1 MSKLSSFPCIVRSAM
16 MFFPV
21 FALML
26 PTASSS
32 QGIPSASA
40 QTCPFDDG
48 RSSLAVDGLILTRFA
63 LGITGAPLVAAT
75 GISAVDAATVESS
88 INCPACGLN
97 ITGNAML
104 TAADATIISRKLAG
118 FSGDS
123 LTNGLALGSGARNT
137 PAAVQSFLL
146 SGCGTAANGFVQ
158 GGNAFGATAVLGTND
173 DTALEF
179 RVRGNTVMRFAPHP
193 NSPNIVAGSSAN
205 YHSAG
210 RVGVTVIG
218 GGLPGYGCSALPFD
232 QCSNAATND
241 YATIIGGFANTAN
254 GDRSTVTGGASN
266 RAIGSAA
273 SIGGG
278 YANLAS
284 ASLSRVGGGSNNRAS
299 DAFSVVAGGDSNVA
313 SGGSGAI
320 GGGRSNTAAG
330 DASTVPG
337 GTTNAATAAYAT
349 VGGGYHNTA
358 TGLGSA
364 VSGGG
369 FNSATG
375 EHAAVAGGGGNTATG
390 NYAFVAGG
398 IENEACGAFNFVA
411 GKRAK
416 SPRVGPGNVACA
428 PGNFVFADNTDADFG
443 RGIYGANQFLV
454 RATGGGLFEL
464 GSGFLS
470 INSGHLSIQSTQGA
484 YFDFGASQWSVR
496 ANSVNLQL
504 GIGWTCF
511 ASNGNGWNCSSD
523 RNLKRNLAA
532 TTGQSMLA
540 KVAAMPVYRWQP
552 KDGPN
557 KDHWHVGPMAQDF
570 YAAFALG
577 DSDKSIG
584 LLDAAGVALAAIQ
597 GLNEKVDEGAAALT
611 KLVREKDAMIAT
623 LTRRVAQL
631 ETVAV
636 TSAQLRHEVAALRR
650 VVEAFM
656 ASTASERH
664 VAVTNSDSS
673 EGR

>member
-1 MSKLSSFPCIVRSAM
+1 MSKISSIYCYVRIIGLIALLLPAVVMSQIVS
-16 MFFPV
+16 P
-21 FALML
+21 
-26 PTASSS
+26 P
-32 QGIPSASA
+32 PA
-40 QTCPFDDG
+40 QACPFDDG
-48 RSSLAVDGLILTRFA
+48 RSSLAVEGLILTRYA
-63 LGITGAPLVAAT
+63 LGLTGAPLVAAT
-75 GISAVDAATVESS
+75 GISAVDAATVEAS
-88 INCPACGLN
+88 INCPSCGLN
-97 ITGNAML
+97 ITGNPTL
-104 TAADATIISRKLAG
+104 TVADATIISRKLAG
-118 FSGDS
+118 FSGDA
-123 LTNGLALGSGARNT
+123 LTKGVALGSGTRST

-146 SGCGTAANGFVQ
+146 SGCGTAVNGFVQ

-173 DTALEF
+173 NNALEF
-179 RVRGNTVMRFAPHP
+179 RVRGNKVMRFDPHP
-193 NSPNIVAGSSAN
+193 NSPNIVAGSLNN
-205 YHSAG
+205 YHSDG
-210 RVGVTVIG
+210 VVGVTVVG

-241 YATIIGGFANTAN
+241 YATVIGGFANTAN

-266 RAIGSAA
+266 RASGSAS

-284 ASLSRVGGGSNNRAS
+284 ASLSRVGGGSNNTAAN
-299 DAFSVVAGGDSNVA
+299 AFTVVAGGDSNVA
-313 SGGSGAI
+313 SGGSSAI
-320 GGGRSNTAAG
+320 GGGRSNSATG

-337 GTTNAATAAYAT
+337 GTTNAATAAYTT
-349 VGGGYHNTA
+349 VGGGYHNTS
-358 TGLGSA
+358 TGLGSV

-375 EHAAVAGGGGNTATG
+375 GHAAVAGGGGNTAGG

-398 IENEACGAFNFVA
+398 IENEACGDFNFVA

-416 SPRVGPGNVACA
+416 SPRVGPGNGACA

-443 RGIYGANQFLV
+443 RGNYGANQFLV

-470 INSGHLSIQSTQGA
+470 INTGHLSIQSIQGA
-484 YFDFGASQWSVR
+484 YLDFRTGQLSVDATR
-496 ANSVNLQL
+496 VQLGL
-504 GIGWTCF
+504 GIGWACT
-511 ASNGNGWNCSSD
+511 AQQGTGWNCSSD
-523 RNLKRNLAA
+523 RNLKRNLKP

-597 GLNEKVDEGAAALT
+597 GLNEKVDERTAALA
-611 KLVREKDAMIAT
+611 KLVGEKDAVIAT
-623 LTRRVAQL
+623 LTGRVAQL
-631 ETVAV
+631 EAVSVA
-636 TSAQLRHEVAALRR
+636 SAQLREELSALRR
-650 VVEAFM
+650 VVEVLM
-656 ASTASERH
+656 ANAASERH
-664 VAVTNSDSS
+664 VVATVSDN
-673 EGR
+673 RAR